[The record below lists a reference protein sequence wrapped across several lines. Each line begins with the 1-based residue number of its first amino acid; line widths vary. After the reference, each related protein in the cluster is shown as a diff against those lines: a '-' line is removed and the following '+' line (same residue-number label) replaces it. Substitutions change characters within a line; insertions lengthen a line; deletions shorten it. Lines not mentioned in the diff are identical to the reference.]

1 MDENSEAQDTV
12 SEIFKVFKSLSWE
25 LHLCDYRAISEKTMC
40 RLRAISEKTKRQHG
54 IPKGPRMNE

>member
-12 SEIFKVFKSLSWE
+12 SEILKVFKSLSWE
-25 LHLCDYRAISEKTMC
+25 LHLCDYRAISEKT
-40 RLRAISEKTKRQHG
+40 KRQHG